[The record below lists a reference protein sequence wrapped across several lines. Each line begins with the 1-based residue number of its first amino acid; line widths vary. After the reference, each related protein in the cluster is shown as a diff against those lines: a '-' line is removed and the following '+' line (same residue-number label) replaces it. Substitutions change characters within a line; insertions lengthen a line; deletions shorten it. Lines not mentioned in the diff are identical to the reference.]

1 MIVVEEKLHGG
12 KTVWCMGKGE
22 QNETDQ
28 QVYPVLSAH
37 GVQNTN
43 HFYALQPC

>member
-12 KTVWCMGKGE
+12 NTLWFMGKGE

-28 QVYPVLSAH
+28 QVYPMLSVC